1 MEEMYTWIDIE
12 DICEEAI
19 RLVAE
24 TFDSFGVSFFVT
36 NFEGHEILTV
46 PICIANTPTLEM
58 QFVVDENPN
67 SVLSSSILK
76 ARVYGLYHNVPYGPL
91 MKIYNILNNWNGK
104 SIFMSFHMDSEREIY
119 MKYDFPA
126 SCSKSE
132 VLGRMALEVL
142 TDTKQFLMENY
153 CDLLNILKTDEDGE
167 FVPQHKWEED
177 NAFLKKVCRNDH
189 PLTGN
194 RLVIRLEEIYACME
208 YQCWVPFEK
217 EDNNC

>member
-24 TFDSFGVSFFVT
+24 TFDSFGVWFFVT
-36 NFEGHEILTV
+36 NFEGVEILTV
-46 PICIANTPTLEM
+46 PLLIANTPTLEM
-58 QFVVDENPN
+58 QFVVDQNPN
-67 SVLSSSILK
+67 SVLSSSVLK

-104 SIFMSFHMDSEREIY
+104 SIFMSFHMDSDREIY

-142 TDTKQFLMENY
+142 SDTKQFLMENY

-167 FVPQHKWEED
+167 FVPQHKWKED
-177 NAFLKKVCRNDH
+177 NAFLKKTRLSTFFLFSAETEEVYCPCCRR
-189 PLTGN
+189 
-194 RLVIRLEEIYACME
+194 RLSL
-208 YQCWVPFEK
+208 PG
-217 EDNNC
+217 

>member
-46 PICIANTPTLEM
+46 PLLIANTPTLEM

-142 TDTKQFLMENY
+142 SDTKQFLMENY

-167 FVPQHKWEED
+167 FVPQHKWKED
-177 NAFLKKVCRNDH
+177 NAFLKKTCRNDY
-189 PLTGN
+189 PLSGN
-194 RLVIRLEEIYACME
+194 MLVIRLEEIYGSME
-208 YQCWVPFEK
+208 YQCWVPFEEK
-217 EDNNC
+217 S